1 MLVDS
6 RLLCPCGC
14 RQGCTEV
21 QRANPSLLCFH
32 QLSNVGREILRWH
45 QYVRTEE
52 FSEVSYSDYLDDETG
67 QRDKVRFIGDSP
79 DVLELVLLNGEREV
93 GTVMCT
99 LQT

>member
-32 QLSNVGREILRWH
+32 QLSNVGREILGWH

-52 FSEVSYSDYLDDETG
+52 LSEVSYSGSRDDETG
-67 QRDKVRFIGDSP
+67 QRDKLRFIGDSP
-79 DVLELVLLNGEREV
+79 YALKRSLLNGESKV
-93 GTVMCT
+93 GTVMCA
-99 LQT
+99 L